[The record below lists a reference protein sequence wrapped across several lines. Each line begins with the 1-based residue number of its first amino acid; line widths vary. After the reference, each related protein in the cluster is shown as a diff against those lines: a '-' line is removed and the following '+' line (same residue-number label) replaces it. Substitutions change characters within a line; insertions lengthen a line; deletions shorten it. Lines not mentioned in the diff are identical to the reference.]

1 MGGTVYANGFLF
13 ERPCHRRFLGA
24 SLIPKGYRIAKKS
37 EIEKIFSHKFL
48 PKVNHESDINT
59 YRNALG
65 FEYSVDNH
73 SNNPISFYTYENTNI
88 YDEQTY
94 FPIFLKNY
102 YISKSYDNILFYASS
117 NISDLEYFNN
127 WGSYYLLV
135 KMTDEEKQVAYLRK
149 YLEKDKLEEGIA
161 LLKKGI
167 PVQYIVG
174 NVDFYGNIIRVD
186 KNVLIPRFETE
197 LLVDKTIKRINKY
210 FNNKLIRILE
220 LGTGSG
226 CIAISLK
233 KEINSIID
241 AIDISKEAL
250 SVAIDNAKINNVD
263 INFMLADMTTYKD
276 KKYDV
281 IISNPPYIKED
292 ELIMDMVKDNE
303 PNIALYADDNGL
315 YYYKK
320 IIDNI
325 NYLTNDKYLIC
336 FEIGYTQGKYI
347 EEYAKDNLSD
357 ITVSIEKDYND
368 RDRFIFITNIK

>member
-1 MGGTVYANGFLF
+1 
-13 ERPCHRRFLGA
+13 
-24 SLIPKGYRIAKKS
+24 
-37 EIEKIFSHKFL
+37 
-48 PKVNHESDINT
+48 
-59 YRNALG
+59 
-65 FEYSVDNH
+65 
-73 SNNPISFYTYENTNI
+73 
-88 YDEQTY
+88 
-94 FPIFLKNY
+94 
-102 YISKSYDNILFYASS
+102 
-117 NISDLEYFNN
+117 
-127 WGSYYLLV
+127 
-135 KMTDEEKQVAYLRK
+135 MTDEEKQVAYLRK

-174 NVDFYGNIIRVD
+174 NVDFYGNIIKVD

-263 INFMLADMTTYKD
+263 INFILADMTTYKN

-325 NYLTNDKYLIC
+325 SYLTNDKYLIC